1 MITDGGRLNMWGV
14 INGPDPASLNTTREA
29 QFFIVVSHAKIPSL
43 ALLAMNLAAVLTTS
57 QGSSHHIRSFAQ
69 L

>member
-57 QGSSHHIRSFAQ
+57 
-69 L
+69 